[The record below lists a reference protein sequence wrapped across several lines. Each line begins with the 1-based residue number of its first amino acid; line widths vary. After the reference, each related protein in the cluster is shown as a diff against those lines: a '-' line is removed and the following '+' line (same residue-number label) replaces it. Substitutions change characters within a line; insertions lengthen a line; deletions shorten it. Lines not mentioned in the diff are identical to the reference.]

1 MIKKASRLTCLTIP
15 GSGKHSIDDWALGI
29 LCAHEKNIL
38 WKPHRR
44 VNVFQSFGI
53 KTIAFYISE
62 IL

>member
-1 MIKKASRLTCLTIP
+1 MIEKRLTCLTIP

-38 WKPHRR
+38 WKSNRR
-44 VNVFQSFGI
+44 VNVFESFYR
-53 KTIAFYISE
+53 KTIAFYIST